1 MSAKDRFHHVVR
13 VGLEKEGWTITADP
27 LSLKFGDSQIYIDLG
42 AERILA
48 AEKGEEKIA
57 VEIKTF
63 ASDSLMFGFHL
74 AIGQFINYQ
83 VALEN
88 LEPSRILYL
97 AVPQEIYDTFF
108 QSLLA
113 QSVIQKHQIKLLV
126 YDPPNE
132 VIVRW
137 IT

>member
-1 MSAKDRFHHVVR
+1 
-13 VGLEKEGWTITADP
+13 
-27 LSLKFGDSQIYIDLG
+27 
-42 AERILA
+42 
-48 AEKGEEKIA
+48 
-57 VEIKTF
+57 
-63 ASDSLMFGFHL
+63 MFGFHV

-113 QSVIQKHQIKLLV
+113 KSVIQKYRIRLIV
-126 YDPPNE
+126 YDPKNE
-132 VIVRW
+132 VIVEW
-137 IT
+137 LT

>member
-1 MSAKDRFHHVVR
+1 MARDIFHDAVRAGLQKD
-13 VGLEKEGWTITADP
+13 GWIITDDP
-27 LSLKFGDSQIYIDLG
+27 LSLKSGDTRIYIDLG

-48 AEKGEEKIA
+48 AERGEAKIA

-63 ASDSLMFGFHL
+63 ASDSVVFDFYV

-88 LEPSRILYL
+88 KDPNRLLHL

-108 QSLLA
+108 QSLRA
-113 QSVIQKHQIKLLV
+113 KAVVQKYQIRLIV
-126 YDPPNE
+126 YNSENE
-132 VIVRW
+132 VILKW
-137 IT
+137 LI